1 LKPTKIAVVFF
12 KTIALTL
19 STSLIHGQ
27 DIHMPA
33 LQELNILYNP
43 ALKIDKTAK
52 TYIGFR
58 TVNYPGLISYSSKLI
73 AIELPL
79 VPSNEDFTDVSRY
92 FDVAAAITTTGSTD
106 KSLAASGATVALTY
120 AIPLNGYGTYI
131 SAGFNANYNFNK
143 IGSTLYGGYYPEGF
157 DKQDALGAAIVA
169 DPYQSGFNFG
179 YFSSG
184 AGISVFHTDENTQ
197 WYAGVSTR
205 NFNHPYTE
213 YNRTSRLG
221 SNNGVQAGYTTT
233 INEVVSIGGYAN
245 LNWHNGVY
253 EHFLGATYT
262 RNFSDSSKYKVTG
275 GIGFRLADAIVP
287 SAAVTIKNT
296 LVSFF
301 YDLNLP
307 NSIYKLNRR
316 KAYSFSLRIIL

>member
-1 LKPTKIAVVFF
+1 MKQIKNAVVFF
-12 KTIALTL
+12 KIIALTL
-19 STSLIHGQ
+19 SSSSIHGQ

-43 ALKIDKTAK
+43 ALKTNKTAK
-52 TYIGFR
+52 TYVGFR
-58 TVNYPGLISYSSKLI
+58 TVNYPSIISYSSKLI
-73 AIELPL
+73 AIEIPL
-79 VPSNEDFTDVSRY
+79 VPSNDDFTDVTRY
-92 FDVAAAITTTGSTD
+92 FDIAAAITTTGATD
-106 KSLAASGATVALTY
+106 KSLAASGATLALTY
-120 AIPLNGYGTYI
+120 ALPLNGNGTYI

-213 YNRTSRLG
+213 WNRTSRLG

-233 INEVVSIGGYAN
+233 IDEVAAIGGYAN
-245 LNWHNGVY
+245 LSWHNGVY
-253 EHFLGATYT
+253 EHFFGATYT
-262 RNFSDSSKYKVTG
+262 RNFGDSSKYKVTG
-275 GIGFRLADAIVP
+275 GIGFRLGDAIVP
-287 SAAVTIKNT
+287 SVAVTIKNT

-307 NSIYKLNRR
+307 NSNYKLNRR
-316 KAYSFSLRIIL
+316 KSYSFSLRIFL

>member
-1 LKPTKIAVVFF
+1 LRPIKITVVFL
-12 KTIALTL
+12 KIIALTFP
-19 STSLIHGQ
+19 TSLIHGQ

-33 LQELNILYNP
+33 LQKLNILYNP
-43 ALKIDKTAK
+43 ALKTDKTAK
-52 TYIGFR
+52 TYVGFR
-58 TVNYPGLISYSSKLI
+58 SVNYPGIISYSSKLI
-73 AIELPL
+73 AIEVPL
-79 VPSNEDFTDVSRY
+79 VPSNEDFADVTRY
-92 FDVAAAITTTGSTD
+92 FDIAAAITTTGATD
-106 KSLAASGATVALTY
+106 RSLAASGATLALTY
-120 AIPLNGYGTYI
+120 ALPLDGYGTYI

-143 IGSTLYGGYYPEGF
+143 IGSTIYGGYYPEGF

-184 AGISVFHTDENTQ
+184 TGISVFHTDENTQ

-213 YNRTSRLG
+213 WNRTSRLG

-233 INEVVSIGGYAN
+233 INELAAIGGYAN
-245 LNWHNGVY
+245 LSWHNGVH
-253 EHFLGATYT
+253 EHFFGATYT

-275 GIGFRLADAIVP
+275 GIGFRVGDAIVP
-287 SAAVTIKNT
+287 SVAVTIKNS

-307 NSIYKLNRR
+307 NSNYKLNRR
-316 KAYSFSLRIIL
+316 KAYSFSLRIDL